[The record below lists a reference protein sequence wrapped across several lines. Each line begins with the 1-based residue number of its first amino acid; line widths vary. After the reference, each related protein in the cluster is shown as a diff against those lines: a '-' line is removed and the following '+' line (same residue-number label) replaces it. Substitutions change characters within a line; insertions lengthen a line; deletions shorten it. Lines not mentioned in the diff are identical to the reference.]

1 MYLSTIEWLM
11 CVSELNFFFFPV
23 LWCGTKKKTGGSLED
38 GRMEGGVSLS
48 HGQLGSSS
56 AGGNLYGGG
65 GVGAPRSTTSSSSS
79 QSPPA
84 TGPIAISSGSA
95 ASGKMAAPTSNGG
108 GGRKYQCKMCPQ
120 VGPIPI
126 ILILFIPF
134 SLFFF
139 HFVLISS
146 GWPCFGYHLLGSNT
160 RCMSRQIERNSEKR
174 KTPLFLLPS
183 THEQLR
189 PLSGEIKQ
197 QRDWSIRLINKK
209 FFCSP
214 SGRRK
219 DNSSACA
226 CHTRA
231 PCPSRAAGSKHFSIF

>member
-1 MYLSTIEWLM
+1 M
-11 CVSELNFFFFPV
+11 CVSELTFFFPL

-126 ILILFIPF
+126 ILILFIPLF
-134 SLFFF
+134 SFFF
-139 HFVLISS
+139 PFRSHFFWLALFRLSPFGFQHSLHVPPNRKKQREKKNSS
-146 GWPCFGYHLLGSNT
+146 FSSSINT
-160 RCMSRQIERNSEKR
+160 RTTLPVVRRN
-174 KTPLFLLPS
+174 KTTTRLIHSAYQQKVFLLS
-183 THEQLR
+183 QWEAER
-189 PLSGEIKQ
+189 
-197 QRDWSIRLINKK
+197 
-209 FFCSP
+209 
-214 SGRRK
+214 
-219 DNSSACA
+219 
-226 CHTRA
+226 
-231 PCPSRAAGSKHFSIF
+231 

>member
-1 MYLSTIEWLM
+1 
-11 CVSELNFFFFPV
+11 
-23 LWCGTKKKTGGSLED
+23 
-38 GRMEGGVSLS
+38 MEGGVSLS

-134 SLFFF
+134 SLFFS
-139 HFVLISS
+139 ISFS
-146 GWPCFGYHLLGSNT
+146 
-160 RCMSRQIERNSEKR
+160 
-174 KTPLFLLPS
+174 FLLAGLVSVITFWVPTLVACPAKS
-183 THEQLR
+183 KETARKEKL
-189 PLSGEIKQ
+189 L
-197 QRDWSIRLINKK
+197 
-209 FFCSP
+209 FFFFHQ
-214 SGRRK
+214 
-219 DNSSACA
+219 
-226 CHTRA
+226 HTNNFARCQA
-231 PCPSRAAGSKHFSIF
+231 K